1 MAELLISGDEPGYDI
16 NAICKENTIDYD
28 HIPNGVFIGKAI
40 FGKEFDTSRFFLKH
54 KKGYKKYILT
64 KRLESDPDQ
73 SISNLNLL
81 LAELK
86 TDN

>member
-1 MAELLISGDEPGYDI
+1 MKSKQQMWQPTCQGS
-16 NAICKENTIDYD
+16 AICKENTIDYD
-28 HIPNGVFIGKAI
+28 HITNGVFIGKAI
-40 FGKEFDTSRFFLKH
+40 FGKEFDTSRFFLIQ
-54 KKGYKKYILT
+54 KKYILT

>member
-1 MAELLISGDEPGYDI
+1 MTSGDEPGYDI

-40 FGKEFDTSRFFLKH
+40 FGKNLIH
-54 KKGYKKYILT
+54 KKYILT
-64 KRLESDPDQ
+64 KRHESDPDQ

>member
-1 MAELLISGDEPGYDI
+1 MTSGDEPGYDI

-28 HIPNGVFIGKAI
+28 FIPNGAFIGKVI
-40 FGKEFDTSRFFLKH
+40 YGKEFDTSRFFLIQ
-54 KKGYKKYILT
+54 KKYILT
-64 KRLESDPDQ
+64 KRHESDPDQ

>member
-1 MAELLISGDEPGYDI
+1 MISFQMEHLLEKLFMEKNLI
-16 NAICKENTIDYD
+16 
-28 HIPNGVFIGKAI
+28 H
-40 FGKEFDTSRFFLKH
+40 
-54 KKGYKKYILT
+54 KKYILT
-64 KRLESDPDQ
+64 KRHESDPDQ